1 MMISINTSQKGFSLI
16 ELMVA
21 MGIASILMAGIYT
34 FYHHQLKTHIT
45 QQEMVDMQQDARAA
59 MYMMTREIRM
69 AGYDPQNAGAAI
81 RTANVAEMAFDSDIF
96 GPSSGLSG
104 VPTDPDEDPDGSI
117 DTNER
122 FYYALDSGNLVRGS
136 WDAGN
141 PSSPADL
148 NTVALN
154 IDALNFV
161 YLDSAGNTLN
171 DDGNGNVTT
180 NLEAIRSVQ
189 ITLVARS
196 GDVVPV
202 LMREHID
209 RTVYTNQQ
217 GRVLLPAQNDNF
229 RRIRLTTAVKVRNL
243 GL

>member
-16 ELMVA
+16 ELLVA
-21 MGIASILMAGIYT
+21 MAIASVLMAGIFT
-34 FYHHQLKTHIT
+34 FYHHQLKTHVT

-81 RTANVAEMAFDSDIF
+81 RTANVAEIAFDSDDN
-96 GPSSGLSG
+96 GNGEL
-104 VPTDPDEDPDGSI
+104 

-122 FYYALDSGNLVRGS
+122 FYYALTTSGTLERGRYDDLGNL
-136 WDAGN
+136 N
-141 PSSPADL
+141 P
-148 NTVALN
+148 VALN

-161 YLDSAGNTLN
+161 YLDNAG
-171 DDGNGNVTT
+171 DTT
-180 NLEAIRSVQ
+180 SDLEAIRSVQ

-196 GDVVPV
+196 RDPV
-202 LMREHID
+202 LMREHVD
-209 RTVYTNQQ
+209 RTVYRNQLGQ
-217 GRVLLPAQNDNF
+217 PLLDAQNDNF
-229 RRIRLTTAVKVRNL
+229 RHIRLTATVKVRNL